1 MADTSPSSV
10 SKGVIHPV
18 NSVPDPSGPA
28 HDPVL
33 TASHLTQAFGTGD
46 ARVTALDDVSVSI
59 PRGRWTTLMGPSGS
73 GKTTLLHC
81 LSGLSVPD
89 SGTVTLHG
97 TGAGNRRER
106 NTVLSS
112 LSENQRAKLRR
123 TRIGVIFQEFNLV
136 PVLTVRDNI
145 RLPMRLAHSR
155 IDPTWY
161 DEITGRLGLDQP
173 LKHLPHQLSGGQ
185 RQRVAIARALL
196 ARPDII
202 FADEP
207 TGSLDSETGAEVLTL
222 FRRLVDEFGQTLTVV
237 THDPAAAECGDHLVT
252 MRDGHVTGTDGHAL
266 RAPATR
272 PGRHSRHAAD
282 GGASA

>member
-1 MADTSPSSV
+1 MTPTVVFDAS
-10 SKGVIHPV
+10 
-18 NSVPDPSGPA
+18 NQY
-28 HDPVL
+28 DPVL
-33 TASHLTQAFGTGD
+33 TASRLTQIFGSD
-46 ARVTALDDVSVSI
+46 EAQVRALDNVSVTL
-59 PRGRWTTLMGPSGS
+59 PRGRWTTIMGPSGS

-81 LSGLSVPD
+81 LSGLSVPN

-97 TGAGNRRER
+97 TGPGNRRER

-155 IDPTWY
+155 IDQGWY
-161 DEITGRLGLDQP
+161 DEITGRLGLSQR

-185 RQRVAIARALL
+185 QQRVAIARALL

-222 FRRLVDEFGQTLTVV
+222 FRQLVDEFGQTLTVV

-252 MRDGHVTGTDGHAL
+252 MRDGRVTGSHDT
-266 RAPATR
+266 RRPAAR
-272 PGRHSRHAAD
+272 SGNPRHAAD
-282 GGASA
+282 GGAHA

>member
-1 MADTSPSSV
+1 MIHLVTTV
-10 SKGVIHPV
+10 SHSTPTH
-18 NSVPDPSGPA
+18 
-28 HDPVL
+28 HDAVL
-33 TASHLTQAFGTGD
+33 TANRLTRVFGTGD

-97 TGAGNRRER
+97 TGTGNRRER
-106 NTVLSS
+106 NTALSS

-145 RLPMRLAHSR
+145 RLPLRLAHSR
-155 IDPTWY
+155 IDQAWY
-161 DEITGRLGLDQP
+161 DEITGRLGLVGR

-207 TGSLDSETGAEVLTL
+207 TGSLDSEAGSEVLSL
-222 FRRLVDEFGQTLTVV
+222 FRQLVDEFGQTLTVV
-237 THDPAAAECGDHLVT
+237 THDPAAAECGDHLIT
-252 MRDGHVTGTDGHAL
+252 MRDGRVTGSHGT
-266 RAPATR
+266 RRPASSGR
-272 PGRHSRHAAD
+272 PRHSAD
-282 GGASA
+282 GGAHA